1 MKNHSGLLA
10 CLLLVLSCSLAQ
22 AADEPQRSVNVS
34 ADAEVMAA
42 PDMARLTLSVVET
55 DKDMGAVQDKTNAVV
70 RDFVAAAVKLG
81 IDKKDIATTA
91 VQLQPDYE
99 WDQQNKRNVQIGYRS
114 TRSIDLTVRDLA
126 RLGDVFKAATA
137 AGINH
142 VQAPRMDASRA
153 DELRDQ
159 AMVKATLEA
168 RRKADLLAG
177 TLGMKLGDVLTI
189 SAEESAGSAPVR
201 PVMMAKAAMADSANQ
216 DMGIEAGEIR
226 FNATVSASFALQSK

>member
-1 MKNHSGLLA
+1 MKNHSGLLTG
-10 CLLLVLSCSLAQ
+10 LLLALSCSVAQ

-42 PDMARLTLSVVET
+42 PDMARLSLSVVET
-55 DKDMGAVQDKTNAVV
+55 DKDMAVVQDKTNAVV

-91 VQLQPDYE
+91 VQLQPDYK

-114 TRSIDLTVRDLA
+114 TRTIDLTVRDLA

-137 AGINH
+137 AGINN

-189 SAEESAGSAPVR
+189 SADESAGSAPVR